1 MREVTGIPENLSSD
15 YSLKAIFDSNKTTI
29 TVVTS
34 TSNKCYHKTE
44 YTSVNRM
51 RRLQKS
57 RSKVDVITTPG
68 TKITRLPWP

>member
-15 YSLKAIFDSNKTTI
+15 YSLKAIFDSNKR
-29 TVVTS
+29 
-34 TSNKCYHKTE
+34 YHKTE